1 MLSLLSFFRGGLR
14 GWDDGQII
22 LHRPARTGLVVGGGH
37 SFADGH
43 AEGDADAYVHHYTKG
58 DADTHKHAD
67 ENAVGEDEKW
77 RVRQRY
83 TWALWFHA
91 ISIAGSG

>member
-1 MLSLLSFFRGGLR
+1 LAGA
-14 GWDDGQII
+14 GQAISGDHA
-22 LHRPARTGLVVGGGH
+22 L
-37 SFADGH
+37 
-43 AEGDADAYVHHYTKG
+43 AEGYGDDDANADIHHYTKG

-77 RVRQRY
+77 WVRQRY